1 MRLRSRV
8 LYLADVVR
16 TGGLLIIFLL
26 FCALTVAIDSNVSL
40 KDSLAA
46 TIVEVDDGA
55 LGLFG
60 ATPVAQS
67 TGWGTPTG
75 TATKTTFDTAT
86 VTTAQLAER
95 VKALL
100 DYLIAR
106 GDIGA

>member
-1 MRLRSRV
+1 MVSSRG
-8 LYLADVVR
+8 LGDVYKR
-16 TGGLLIIFLL
+16 
-26 FCALTVAIDSNVSL
+26 
-40 KDSLAA
+40 
-46 TIVEVDDGA
+46 
-55 LGLFG
+55 
-60 ATPVAQS
+60 Q
-67 TGWGTPTG
+67 GWGAPTG